1 MEQITKTEKISV
13 ITAVYND
20 VHHIRQTLE
29 SFFSQTWEEKELIV
43 IDGGSTDGTADII
56 REYAER
62 LAYWCSEKDE
72 GMYDAMNK
80 GILHATGTWI
90 NILNSGDYY
99 ATDRALELAMT
110 SIDTTQADIIYGDSI
125 EVSDTHER
133 LVASSDQVR
142 GLEYAPIYRHGSSLV
157 RTSLHKQ
164 YLFRLEACEQLGYA
178 LDWDMIFRVYKA
190 GYRFKRANVTIE
202 AYRKEGVSN
211 RPYRNLWLNY
221 QITRQGKT
229 APRKLLY
236 LLRAW
241 LGTLF
246 KTSCFHT
253 WLRAFLLFYLPNDLL
268 PHLPSWSLRKW
279 ILSRLGM
286 KIGPG
291 TFIMKQNYFI
301 NANLLQI
308 GAHSHINRGCTL
320 DARGG
325 IYIGD
330 SVSISHQVNLITG
343 SHDYRSPQFT
353 GRFAPIHIAD
363 FAWLGIHSTILQ
375 GVRIGRGAIVCA
387 GAVVTKDV
395 PDYAIVAG
403 VPAKKIGERPGN
415 LNYRC
420 QGYMPFT

>member
-1 MEQITKTEKISV
+1 MEPITKREKISV

-20 VHHIRQTLE
+20 APHIRQTLE

-56 REYAER
+56 REYAGR

-80 GILHATGTWI
+80 GIMHATGTWI
-90 NILNSGDYY
+90 NILNSGDCY
-99 ATDRALELAMT
+99 ATNHALELAMT
-110 SIDTTQADIIYGDSI
+110 SVDTTQADIIYGDSI

-133 LVASSDQVR
+133 LIVSSDR
-142 GLEYAPIYRHGSSLV
+142 TKDLEYAPIYRHGSSLV
-157 RTSLHKQ
+157 RTTLHQQ
-164 YLFRLEACEQLGYA
+164 YLFRLEASKQLHYA

-190 GYRFKRANVTIE
+190 GHRFRRVNVPIE

-221 QITRQGKT
+221 QITRQGQI

-236 LLRAW
+236 LLKA
-241 LGTLF
+241 TTATFF
-246 KTSCFHT
+246 KASCCYS

-268 PHLPSWSLRKW
+268 PHLPFWSLRKW
-279 ILSRLGM
+279 TLTRLGL

-291 TFIMKQNYFI
+291 SFIMKQNYFI
-301 NANLLQI
+301 NPNLLQI
-308 GAHSHINRGCTL
+308 GSHSHINRGCTL

-330 SVSISHQVNLITG
+330 NVSISHQVNLITG
-343 SHDYRSPQFT
+343 SHDYRSPRFT
-353 GRFAPIHIAD
+353 GQFAPIHVAD
-363 FAWLGIHSTILQ
+363 FAWLGIRSTILQ
-375 GVRIGRGAIVCA
+375 GVHIGRGAVVCA

-403 VPAKKIGERPGN
+403 VPAKKIGERPRN
-415 LNYRC
+415 LNYHC
-420 QGYMPFT
+420 HGYLPLT